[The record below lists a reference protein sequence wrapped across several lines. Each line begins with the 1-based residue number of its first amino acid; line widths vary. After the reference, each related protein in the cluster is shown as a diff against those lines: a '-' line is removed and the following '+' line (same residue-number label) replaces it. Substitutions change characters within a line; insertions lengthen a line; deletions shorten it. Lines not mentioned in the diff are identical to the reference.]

1 MKTTIQKRT
10 KIILLVLACSSL
22 FFNACKQKETPPKPD
37 DATLTKE
44 ITESEGKLFSLLK
57 AGKVDEAFAMHSNAA
72 SYKNIAD
79 GNCRNHTEMDAALKD
94 RTSKGIKAYDY
105 TVAKRDFLIIDA
117 VNVLETVEGSRKIV
131 TVKDSITE
139 DKNITLSILWT
150 KDNSNWKVAYLN
162 GSYKVGM

>member
-1 MKTTIQKRT
+1 MKTTIQKH
-10 KIILLVLACSSL
+10 KKVLVVILACSSL
-22 FFNACKQKETPPKPD
+22 FFNACKHKETSPKPD